1 MSMNADPLPEV
12 GASVGPGDAVVH
24 ADAEDILAATR
35 QELYDLRAAL
45 NEHAI
50 VAITDNRG
58 RITFA
63 NDKFC
68 TISQY
73 SREELIGKDHRIIN
87 SGHHSKEFFRDLW
100 TTISQG
106 HVWKGEI
113 LNRGKHGKLYWVDTT
128 IVPFL
133 DSQGKPYQYY
143 AIRADITERK
153 MAEERLLASHK
164 EVNDLRDALD
174 QHAIVAITDP
184 RGRITFVNDKFC
196 SISKYSREELLGQ
209 DHRIINSGYHPRE
222 FFNDLW
228 RTLVHGK
235 VWHGEIKNR
244 AKDGTYYWV
253 DTTIVPFLDA
263 QGRPTQ
269 YVAIRADITKS
280 KEVENALRESES
292 RFRTMAD
299 SIPQLAWMAE
309 ADGYIVWYNE
319 RWYQYTGTTPQ
330 EMEGWGWESVH
341 RPDTLPAVKERW
353 KAALEEGELFVMEFP
368 LRRHDGRF
376 FPFLT
381 RVQPM
386 KDAEGRIV
394 RWFGTNTDITD
405 IKQAEERLEQR
416 VAQRTQELEMAN
428 KELEAFSYSVSHDL
442 RSPLRAIDGFS
453 QAILED
459 CAKLIPAESMEDLLT
474 VRQAAQKMGVLID
487 DLLKFSRLSRTP
499 LNKGTVDMEK
509 MVRGVLADLKRD
521 HECRVIDI
529 IVDELPPCS
538 GDSALLHQVWI
549 NLISNAIKYTKKAAA
564 ARVQIGF
571 RPTPKGDAYFV
582 QDNGAGFNMDYADK
596 LFGVFQRL
604 HRQEEYDGTGVGLA
618 IVQRI
623 IHRHGG
629 MVWAESEVNRGAT
642 FFFTLGI

>member
-1 MSMNADPLPEV
+1 MNANSPPEV
-12 GASVGPGDAVVH
+12 LAAVEPQCTAIDPPLEVT
-24 ADAEDILAATR
+24 LAATR
-35 QELYDLRAAL
+35 QELFDLRAAL

-50 VAITDNRG
+50 VAITDSRG

-68 TISQY
+68 SISQY

-87 SGHHSKEFFRDLW
+87 SGHHSKEFIRDLW
-100 TTISQG
+100 ATISQG
-106 HVWKGEI
+106 RVWKGEI
-113 LNRGKHGKLYWVDTT
+113 LNRGKYGTLYWVDTT

-133 DSQGKPYQYY
+133 DSQGKPHQYY

-153 MAEERLLASHK
+153 KAEERLLASHK

-174 QHAIVAITDP
+174 QHAIVAITNP
-184 RGRITFVNDKFC
+184 QGQITFVNDKFC

-209 DHRIINSGYHPRE
+209 DHRIINSGHHPRK
-222 FFNDLW
+222 FFTDLW
-228 RTLVHGK
+228 RTLAHGK

-244 AKDGTYYWV
+244 AKDGTFYWV
-253 DTTIVPFLDA
+253 DTTIVPFLD
-263 QGRPTQ
+263 QHGKPTQ
-269 YVAIRADITKS
+269 YVAIRADITTR
-280 KEVENALRESES
+280 KEMEDALRESES

-309 ADGYIVWYNE
+309 ANGYLVWYNK
-319 RWYQYTGTTPQ
+319 RWYEYTGKTP
-330 EMEGWGWESVH
+330 EETEGWGWQSVH
-341 RPDTLPAVKERW
+341 HPDTLLTVMEKWRASL
-353 KAALEEGELFVMEFP
+353 ALGEPFEMEFP
-368 LRRHDGRF
+368 LRRRDGRF

-386 KDAEGRIV
+386 RDAEGRIV

-416 VAQRTQELEMAN
+416 VAQRTAELESAN

-459 CAKLIPAESMEDLLT
+459 CADLLPIESREDLMT

-487 DLLKFSRLSRTP
+487 DLLKFSRLSRAP
-499 LNKGTVDMEK
+499 LNRSEVDMEK
-509 MVRGVLADLKRD
+509 MVRGILYELKPEHAGRAIEISIESLPSCSADA
-521 HECRVIDI
+521 
-529 IVDELPPCS
+529 P
-538 GDSALLHQVWI
+538 LLHQVWV
-549 NLISNAIKYTKKAAA
+549 NLISNAIKYTKKVPA
-564 ARVQIGF
+564 ARIEIGF
-571 RPTPKGDAYFV
+571 SAKEKGDAYFV
-582 QDNGAGFNMDYADK
+582 RDNGAGFSMKYAGK

-604 HRQEEYDGTGVGLA
+604 HRQEEYEGTGVGLA

-623 IHRHGG
+623 LLRHGG
-629 MVWAESEVNRGAT
+629 IIWAEAEVNRGAT
-642 FFFTLGI
+642 FYFNLGIA